1 MAKSFPYQ
9 MLKTIHANGIY
20 FTILNFVIVVEEMAS
35 ALKEN
40 RRKKRYA
47 NLMHFA
53 N

>member
-1 MAKSFPYQ
+1 MGYIFA
-9 MLKTIHANGIY
+9 
-20 FTILNFVIVVEEMAS
+20 ILNFVIVEEMAS